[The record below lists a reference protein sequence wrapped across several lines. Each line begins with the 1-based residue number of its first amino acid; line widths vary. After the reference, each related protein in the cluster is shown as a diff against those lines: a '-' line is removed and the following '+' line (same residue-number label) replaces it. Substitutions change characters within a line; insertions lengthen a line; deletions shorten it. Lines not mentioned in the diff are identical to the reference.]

1 MIQNPNYVLKE
12 IADVAYL
19 LPTGQEIADFKK
31 GLKLN
36 ATSAY
41 IWELLKNDLSLKELM
56 DALIIHYEA
65 DAKEAEALK
74 KDVTAFVQLL
84 SSHGMLLWEDRIPE
98 GRDGLWHTLTIAG
111 LGLSLYGNGELFSDR
126 LLPFC
131 TPVTDPLPA
140 ADLTVSVLIGS
151 PAVRKNGRVIVRN
164 RELIIMEDEEH
175 FILLFPSEPQIL
187 EAHLRKDASFYT
199 IYCIPPVT
207 EKLREALFCAI
218 RVGFL
223 YLAQKKGMAV
233 LHSASVLF
241 EEKAYLF
248 SGPSGTGKST
258 HTNLWHSL
266 YDTPILNG
274 DLNLLAFENRMPVVH
289 GIPWC
294 GTSGICTTETH
305 PLGGI
310 VILRQD
316 REDFVNTLSL
326 DKQILSVTNRM
337 ITPNWT
343 HSLFEKNLQFASGL
357 SACIPIV
364 QLHCTPTRHAVEVM
378 REYLKTTAPSL

>member
-187 EAHLRKDASFYT
+187 EA
-199 IYCIPPVT
+199 
-207 EKLREALFCAI
+207 
-218 RVGFL
+218 
-223 YLAQKKGMAV
+223 
-233 LHSASVLF
+233 
-241 EEKAYLF
+241 
-248 SGPSGTGKST
+248 
-258 HTNLWHSL
+258 
-266 YDTPILNG
+266 
-274 DLNLLAFENRMPVVH
+274 
-289 GIPWC
+289 
-294 GTSGICTTETH
+294 
-305 PLGGI
+305 
-310 VILRQD
+310 
-316 REDFVNTLSL
+316 
-326 DKQILSVTNRM
+326 
-337 ITPNWT
+337 
-343 HSLFEKNLQFASGL
+343 
-357 SACIPIV
+357 
-364 QLHCTPTRHAVEVM
+364 
-378 REYLKTTAPSL
+378 